1 MPPTSPNATGAA
13 RRPDPEDAAPYY
25 FRYIDRVPGDDVLA
39 VLAAQAAELPALL
52 DSVSEERSSYRYGPE
67 KWTIRGVWSHVN
79 DCERVFAYRALWFA
93 RGFDTAL
100 PSFDEKI
107 AAASAGADD
116 RTWAS
121 HVAEFRAL
129 RAATRELF
137 EGLPPEAWDRRGI
150 ASDLP
155 FTVRALAFI
164 AAGHA
169 AHHAAILR
177 ERYLGG

>member
-1 MPPTSPNATGAA
+1 MSSTQPRAGLH
-13 RRPDPEDAAPYY
+13 RRPESEEAAPYY
-25 FRYIDRVPGDDVLA
+25 TRYIDRVPGEDVLGA
-39 VLAAQAAELPALL
+39 LAAQEAELPALFE
-52 DSVSEERSSYRYGPE
+52 SVSEERSLYRYGPG
-67 KWTIRGVWSHVN
+67 KWSIRGVLSHVN
-79 DCERVFAYRALWFA
+79 DCERLFTFRALWFA
-93 RGFDTAL
+93 RGFDSPL
-100 PSFDEKI
+100 PSFDEQV
-107 AAASAGADD
+107 ASAADGADN
-116 RTWAS
+116 RSWAS

-129 RAATRELF
+129 RAATRALF
-137 EGLPPEAWDRRGI
+137 EGLPPGAWDRRGI